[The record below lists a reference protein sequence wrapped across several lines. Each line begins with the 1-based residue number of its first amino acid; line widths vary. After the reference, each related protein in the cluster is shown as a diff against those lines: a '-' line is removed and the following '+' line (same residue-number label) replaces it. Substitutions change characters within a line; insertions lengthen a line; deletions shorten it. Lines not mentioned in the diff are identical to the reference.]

1 VEALGAFH
9 CRGAAR
15 DTFWIA
21 ELTDS
26 LAKRNRRA
34 AWGASNAPGE
44 DVATSRD
51 ILPPQSHDPP
61 QPLKVPRAERLLN
74 PRQRP

>member
-1 VEALGAFH
+1 MEALGAFH

-15 DTFWIA
+15 DTLWIA
-21 ELTDS
+21 EITDS

-44 DVATSRD
+44 DVAISRD
-51 ILPPQSHDPP
+51 ILPPQS
-61 QPLKVPRAERLLN
+61 RAFGVVERV
-74 PRQRP
+74 